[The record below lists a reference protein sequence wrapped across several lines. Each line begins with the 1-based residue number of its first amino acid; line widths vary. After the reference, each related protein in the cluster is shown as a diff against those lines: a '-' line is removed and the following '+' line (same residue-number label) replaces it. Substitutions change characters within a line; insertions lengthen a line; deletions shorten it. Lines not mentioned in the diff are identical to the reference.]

1 MCTGASHHGRATV
14 GCQTPA
20 VTTPWDAERV
30 VDADRARELLGRAVP
45 DLCGAP
51 VRQLSSGWDHT
62 VHLVDGRWVARF
74 PRRAVAL
81 PGFRREL
88 AVLPLLAPLLPLP
101 VPVPRWI
108 GTDDH
113 PADPWPFAVTPF
125 LPGAELAVAGLADGD
140 RLPVAEAL
148 GGFLRALHAPGPR
161 DVAGAD
167 LPVDPLRRGT
177 PAASVPNT
185 REQLT
190 LLAGAGVAIP
200 SGALEPLLDDG
211 ARLAPPAG
219 EPVLVHGDL
228 HARHLLLRDG
238 AAAAV
243 IDWGDVCLGDP
254 AVDLSLAYAAFTG
267 GAREDL
273 LAAYGPVDGE
283 RELRARCLAVRLCTF
298 LARYALAEG
307 EAALLEESL
316 QGLHRA
322 LG

>member
-1 MCTGASHHGRATV
+1 
-14 GCQTPA
+14 
-20 VTTPWDAERV
+20 VTSPWDAERV
-30 VDADRARELLGRAVP
+30 VGVERARELVGRAIP
-45 DLCGAP
+45 ELRGTSI
-51 VRQLSSGWDHT
+51 RRLSSGWDHT
-62 VHLVDGRWVARF
+62 VLLVDERWVARF

-81 PGFRREL
+81 PGFHREL

-113 PADPWPFAVTPF
+113 PVAPWPFAVTTF
-125 LPGAELAVAGLADGD
+125 LPGAELAAAGLADGD
-140 RLPVAEAL
+140 RLPVAVAL
-148 GGFLRALHAPGPR
+148 GAFLRALHAPGPR

-177 PAASVPNT
+177 PAASVANT
-185 REQLT
+185 RAQLT
-190 LLAGAGVAIP
+190 LLSGAGVEIP
-200 SGALEPLLDDG
+200 SGALDRLLDDG

-219 EPVLVHGDL
+219 APVLLHGDL

-267 GAREDL
+267 AAREAL
-273 LAAYGPVDGE
+273 LATYGRPVDGE
-283 RELRARCLAVRLCTF
+283 RELRARCLAVRMSAF

-307 EAALLEESL
+307 DAALHEESL
-316 QGLHRA
+316 QALHRA

>member
-1 MCTGASHHGRATV
+1 
-14 GCQTPA
+14 
-20 VTTPWDAERV
+20 VTSPWDAERV
-30 VDADRARELLGRAVP
+30 VEVERARELVGLAIPELRGT
-45 DLCGAP
+45 P
-51 VRQLSSGWDHT
+51 VRRLSSGWDHT
-62 VHLVDGRWVARF
+62 VFVVDGRWVARF

-88 AVLPLLAPLLPLP
+88 AVLPRLAPLLPLP

-113 PADPWPFAVTPF
+113 PADPWPFAVTAF
-125 LPGAELAVAGLADGD
+125 LPGEELAVAGCADAD
-140 RLPVAEAL
+140 RLPVAVAL

-161 DVAGAD
+161 EIAGAD

-177 PAASVPNT
+177 PAASVANT
-185 REQLT
+185 REQLI
-190 LLAGAGVAIP
+190 LLSGAGVRIP
-200 SGALEPLLDDG
+200 SGALDRLLDDG

-219 EPVLVHGDL
+219 SPVLVHGDL

-254 AVDLSLAYAAFTG
+254 ALDLSLAYAGFTG
-267 GAREDL
+267 GAREAL

-298 LARYALAEG
+298 LARYALAG
-307 EAALLEESL
+307 GDAALLEESL
-316 QGLHRA
+316 RGLHRA